1 MPEGAEVEVLIT
13 GLYDHT
19 RSVPRL
25 GSLAREGATMLRVL
39 GAMVRGV
46 STAVGAARGASAPR

>member
-1 MPEGAEVEVLIT
+1 MPAGAAVEVLVT

-39 GAMVRGV
+39 RAIVSAGGAG
-46 STAVGAARGASAPR
+46 RGAPVPR